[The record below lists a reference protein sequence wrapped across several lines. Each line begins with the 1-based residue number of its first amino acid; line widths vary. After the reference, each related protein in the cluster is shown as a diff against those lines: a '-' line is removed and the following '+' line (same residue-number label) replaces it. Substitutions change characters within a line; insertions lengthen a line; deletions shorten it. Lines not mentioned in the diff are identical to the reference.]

1 MENAVSKD
9 TTTSGATSGHE
20 VAEFLR
26 SEGPI
31 QSQADRMLDRLAS
44 TEKEDATD
52 SSGEDETPAVEADLV
67 TEKTEAQLDRLTTAE
82 QNAQSEPKAEP
93 SEESQKADLDKADK
107 KLDDLLGGG

>member
-1 MENAVSKD
+1 
-9 TTTSGATSGHE
+9 
-20 VAEFLR
+20 
-26 SEGPI
+26 
-31 QSQADRMLDRLAS
+31 MLDRLAS

-52 SSGEDETPAVEADLV
+52 SSGEESETPAVEEDLV

-93 SEESQKADLDKADK
+93 SEKESQKADLDKADK